1 MTLGCFYE
9 VLIRVPARSS
19 SRIQVRYKH
28 YMHDVEFMHQRKLPS
43 RLLTRPDHSLT
54 TDEDRNP
61 RLPGVKCSTR

>member
-28 YMHDVEFMHQRKLPS
+28 YMHGMSSLCINANS
-43 RLLTRPDHSLT
+43 RPA
-54 TDEDRNP
+54 
-61 RLPGVKCSTR
+61 C

>member
-28 YMHDVEFMHQRKLPS
+28 YGYMHRMSSLCINANS
-43 RLLTRPDHSLT
+43 RPA
-54 TDEDRNP
+54 
-61 RLPGVKCSTR
+61 C